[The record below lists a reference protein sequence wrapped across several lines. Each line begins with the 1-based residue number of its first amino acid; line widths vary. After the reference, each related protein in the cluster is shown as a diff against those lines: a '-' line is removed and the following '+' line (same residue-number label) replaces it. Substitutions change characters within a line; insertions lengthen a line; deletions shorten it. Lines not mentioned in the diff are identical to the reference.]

1 MEVAHALVRDRRFAL
16 DYAFDVQEP
25 ALSAL
30 RAKLAPEVW
39 DARVAEAQAHL
50 ATIEAVEAAIVREG
64 NESKAIR
71 EHGGGID
78 RATYRRLRGHY
89 EQEGFAGLIDQRP
102 PPPAAALKVTPTI
115 RSVIC
120 VLREM
125 DAHLAVER
133 IAEVVERRCGEKV
146 STTVIKRVL
155 AEEGLNRPRGG
166 GVHPSALRSRA
177 PQPAAEVER
186 LVFAGATLLLAM
198 DEQVG
203 LSREMA
209 EAIQAAATVV
219 AEAPEVEPVPEAD
232 GARDERGRFTA
243 VYNEANAREDA
254 ALGPAFR
261 SVAQKRREVDLG
273 ARRLAGEGAGTI
285 QRKCQALFALPYL
298 ADNGKTVE
306 VDDYRAHHGLA
317 EACGHGYEG
326 ETLERFLRDAK
337 YLGLADPL
345 MEFHAGFWLRHEPR
359 VKGEEAPAAF
369 FIYVDGSTKALWTDK
384 FTKAGKVTSNGR
396 IMPCLDQVLVHTG
409 TGTPIFWQTVSGHA
423 SLVTH
428 LPVVLDEVEAKVG
441 NGWCADRIVVMD
453 GEGCAVGLMRRL
465 KDAERDFITILKP
478 SRIPKLSE
486 VRGLSEW
493 APYREGDEIAE
504 GYVTL
509 RDSKDGTSFDVRI
522 VLVRRL
528 RAGQTSCLVT
538 SVDAETLTAAEVA
551 DGYYGR
557 WPQQELRFKTFGTA
571 HFKGVKGYG
580 KELVTNVA
588 VVTELEKL
596 QARRPKLLTRIE
608 RQGAAVKT
616 AKKALSQQRLALNA
630 AKARRRRHDERVAD
644 ELLVAQPDPIAVW
657 DQVEVIKAE
666 RDRHAAAM
674 AGVEEAEAAHQA
686 AAAKLAETRASLPK
700 LDARIAEL
708 ESRREIHRA
717 DTELD
722 RIVTV
727 YKLGFVL
734 LCELVLREWFGGT
747 RISLATFM
755 RQVLTLPGTRTVE
768 GFQEHVKLACPP
780 NPEVREMLE
789 AACKH
794 VNGLKLRRNGLVLR
808 LAVEPPPAGRN
819 R

>member
-1 MEVAHALVRDRRFAL
+1 MEPTSNLLEQELHALAVKMPPGVFEKRLA
-16 DYAFDVQEP
+16 A
-25 ALSAL
+25 
-30 RAKLAPEVW
+30 AK
-39 DARVAEAQAHL
+39 AQM
-50 ATIEAVEAAIVREG
+50 ATIEAVEAARAG
-64 NESKAIR
+64 GLSTNEALAACGAGDL
-71 EHGGGID
+71 H
-78 RATYRRLRGHY
+78 RATYLGRMRRFKAKGL
-89 EQEGFAGLIDQRP
+89 AGLVSHRHVLP
-102 PPPAAALKVTPTI
+102 ENERKATPEV
-115 RSVIC
+115 RQAIC
-120 VLREM
+120 LLREL
-125 DAHLAVER
+125 DPHVEVER
-133 IAEVVERRCGEKV
+133 IAEVVERRLGVAV
-146 STTVIKRVL
+146 STSVVKRVL
-155 AEEGLNRPRGG
+155 ADAGLNRPPGG
-166 GVHPSALRSRA
+166 GVHPSALRSRS
-177 PQPAAEVER
+177 PQPAAEAER
-186 LVFAGATLLLAM
+186 LVFAGATLLFAM

-209 EAIQAAATVV
+209 EAIDEAAAAIV
-219 AEAPEVEPVPEAD
+219 AAAPEVEPVPEAE
-232 GARDERGRFTA
+232 GSRDEQGRFTA
-243 VYNEANAREDA
+243 TYNEANVKGDA
-254 ALGPAFR
+254 VLGPAFR
-261 SVAQKRREVDLG
+261 SVGQKRREVDLG
-273 ARRLAGEGAGTI
+273 ARRLACEGVATI
-285 QRKCQALFALPYL
+285 QRKCQALLALPYL

-345 MEFHAGFWLRHEPR
+345 MEFHATFWLRHEPR
-359 VKGEEAPAAF
+359 AKGQGAPAAF
-369 FIYVDGSTKALWTDK
+369 FVYVDGSTKALWTDK
-384 FTKAGKVTSNGR
+384 FTRAGKVTSNGR

-409 TGTPIFWQTVSGHA
+409 TGTPIYWQTVSGHA

-428 LPVVLDEVEAKVG
+428 LPAVLAEVEAKVG
-441 NGWCADRIVVMD
+441 NGWEADRIVVMD

-486 VRGLSEW
+486 VRDLGEW
-493 APYREGDEIAE
+493 APYRKGDEIAE
-504 GYVTL
+504 GHITL
-509 RDSKDGTSFDVRI
+509 RDSKDGTSYDVRV

-538 SVDAETLTAAEVA
+538 SVDVETLTAAEVA

-557 WPQQELRFKTFGTA
+557 WPRQELRFKAFGAA

-596 QARRPKLLTRIE
+596 QARRPKLVKRIE
-608 RQGAAVKT
+608 RQGEAAK
-616 AKKALSQQRLALNA
+616 AARKALSQKRLVLNA
-630 AKARRRRHDERVAD
+630 AKGRRRRHDERVAD
-644 ELLVAQPDPIAVW
+644 ELLVEQPNPIAVW
-657 DQVEVIKAE
+657 NQVEVIKAE
-666 RDRHAAAM
+666 RDRHATATS
-674 AGVEEAEAAHQA
+674 GVEEAAATHLA
-686 AAAKLAETRASLPK
+686 AEQKLAELKASLPK
-700 LDARIAEL
+700 LDARIAEH

-747 RISLATFM
+747 RMSLATFM

-768 GFQEHVKLACPP
+768 GFQEHVRLACPP
-780 NPEVREMLE
+780 NPDVREMLE

-794 VNGLKLRRNGLVLR
+794 VNALKLRRNGLILR
-808 LAVEPPPAGRN
+808 LAVDSPPAGRK